1 MDFKD
6 LICSSIA
13 KAAELPIEDIEALM
27 ETPPDKTLGDFA
39 FPCFK
44 LARTLRKA
52 PPMIAQ
58 DIAAKIEKP
67 DFVSEIKTV
76 GAYINF
82 FVDRS
87 IFGKDTIE
95 KAQRE
100 GEAYGSSTVGGGKT
114 IVLDYSSINIAKP
127 FHIGHLLTTVI
138 GNSLYRIYEFMGYKS
153 FGVNH
158 LGDWGTQFGKL
169 ISAYKRWGDKEEIER
184 DGIKGLLRIYVKFHK
199 EAEEHPELEDEA
211 RAYFKDIEDGD
222 EDALALFHWF
232 KDLTLK
238 DVGRVYDML
247 GVHFDS
253 YNGESFYNDK
263 MQPVIDELAE
273 KGLLEESEG
282 AMVVNLDKYELPPC
296 LILKSNG
303 TTLYATR
310 DLAAAFYRKNTY
322 DFDKCLYVVAYQQN
336 LHFKQLFSVIEL
348 MGYDWAK
355 DMVHVNFGMVSMQ
368 DGSMSTR
375 EGRVVFLE
383 EVLNAAI
390 EKTRAIIE
398 EKNPGI
404 KDKETVSR
412 QIGVGA
418 VIFSALYS
426 GRIKDMVFDYDRVLN
441 FDGETAPYV
450 QYCHTRCRSV
460 LAKAGDKY
468 ELIEPDWSVLSTNGA
483 FEVVSHIADFGS
495 TVAKACEKNEP
506 SVISHYVVE
515 LAQLF
520 NKYYYDYR
528 IIDENENATAARLRL
543 TKVTA
548 DVIKKA
554 LWLLGIETPAA
565 M

>member
-58 DIAAKIEKP
+58 DIASKIEKP

-199 EAEEHPELEDEA
+199 KAEEHPELEDEA

-468 ELIEPDWSVLSTNGA
+468 ELVEPDWSVLSTDGA
-483 FEVVSHIADFGS
+483 FEVVSHIADFGN

>member
-13 KAAELPIEDIEALM
+13 KAAELPIADIEALM

-58 DIAAKIEKP
+58 DIASKIEKP

-100 GEAYGSSTVGGGKT
+100 GEAYGSSTIGGGKT

-468 ELIEPDWSVLSTNGA
+468 ELVEPDWSVLSTDGA
-483 FEVVSHIADFGS
+483 FEVVSHIADFGN

>member
-13 KAAELPIEDIEALM
+13 KAAELPIADIEALM

-58 DIAAKIEKP
+58 DIASKIEKP

-468 ELIEPDWSVLSTNGA
+468 ELVEPDWSVLSTDGA
-483 FEVVSHIADFGS
+483 FEVVSHIADFGN

>member
-58 DIAAKIEKP
+58 DIASKIEKP

-468 ELIEPDWSVLSTNGA
+468 ELVEPDWSVLSTDGA
-483 FEVVSHIADFGS
+483 FEVVSHIADFGN